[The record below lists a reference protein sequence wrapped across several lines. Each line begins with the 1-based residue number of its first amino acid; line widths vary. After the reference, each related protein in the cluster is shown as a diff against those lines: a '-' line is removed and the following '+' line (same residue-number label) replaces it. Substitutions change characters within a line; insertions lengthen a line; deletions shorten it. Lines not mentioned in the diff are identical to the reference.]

1 METGGRPI
9 QGRYP
14 TAAAVAR
21 ISLFDPLGG
30 GTSSADSRTDWGWT
44 AVSKGGERVSLFGDP
59 RYQYRDTYFVLFPQ
73 THRPTED
80 QVLQLL
86 AQLGPRFNAGESRY
100 INGFLESITLFAPSD
115 ASAIDIAYVE
125 GEDVTSQVKEIR
137 NEFRSITVREGDLDN
152 LRKIRDF
159 DARLDVFHFE
169 KLHNG
174 GEDDELFDPG
184 GLLLTLE
191 ALTTLCQGVGYD
203 PQSQSLL

>member
-1 METGGRPI
+1 M
-9 QGRYP
+9 
-14 TAAAVAR
+14 VK
-21 ISLFDPLGG
+21 ISWFDPLRGV
-30 GTSSADSRTDWGWT
+30 TTFAVSRAGRGRI
-44 AVSKGGERVSLFGDP
+44 AVSKGDERVSLFGDP
-59 RYQYRDTYFVLFPQ
+59 RYQYRDTYFVLFPRD
-73 THRPTED
+73 HRPSE
-80 QVLQLL
+80 QKVLKLL
-86 AQLGPRFNAGESRY
+86 EQLGPRFNAGESRY
-100 INGFLESITLFAPSD
+100 INGLLESLTLFAPGD

-174 GEDDELFDPG
+174 GEDEELFDPG

-191 ALTTLCQGVGYD
+191 ALTTLCHGVGYD